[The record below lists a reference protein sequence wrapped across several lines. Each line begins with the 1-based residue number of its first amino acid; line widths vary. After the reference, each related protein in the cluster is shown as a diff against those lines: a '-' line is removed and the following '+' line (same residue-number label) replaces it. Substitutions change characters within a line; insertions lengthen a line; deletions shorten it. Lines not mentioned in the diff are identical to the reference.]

1 MSDDPRRWGELGDQN
16 PSDPGQVARALLAS
30 IRGAEVGEIP
40 ARLCELCA
48 ELLPVSGASISLMV
62 QTTAR
67 RILSSSDGVSRQLA
81 ELQYTLGDGPCMQ
94 ACSNGAPVFAAD
106 LSNGADSRRWP
117 VFALRA
123 LEAGA
128 KAVFSFP
135 LAIGAIAA
143 GTLDLYRNSPGSLS
157 ERDVSAALLIADTAT
172 LEVLRL
178 YARQGETGGRDGDEA
193 EWLADDVDHDEVHH
207 ATGIVMIQLG
217 VGAEEALLV
226 LRARAFTL
234 GTTLNALAYEVV
246 TRRVRFDGA
255 EDV

>member
-1 MSDDPRRWGELGDQN
+1 MSDDRRRWGDLGGQN
-16 PSDPGQVARALLAS
+16 PSDPGQVAGALLAS
-30 IRGAEVGEIP
+30 IRGAEVGQIP
-40 ARLCELCA
+40 ARLCELCT
-48 ELLPVSGASISLMV
+48 ELLPVSGASLSLMV

-67 RILSSSDGVSRQLA
+67 RILSSSDEVSRQLA

-94 ACSNGAPVFAAD
+94 AYSTGAPVFAAD

-128 KAVFSFP
+128 KAVYSFP

-143 GTLDLYRNSPGSLS
+143 GTMDLYRNSPGSLS
-157 ERDVSAALLIADTAT
+157 PQEVSAALLIADTAT

-178 YARQGETGGRDGDEA
+178 YAGRGETGEREGAEA
-193 EWLADDVDHDEVHH
+193 NWPAAELDHDEVHQ
-207 ATGIVMIQLG
+207 ATGMVMTQLG

-234 GTTLNALAYEVV
+234 GMTLNALAYEVV
-246 TRRVRFDGA
+246 TRRVRFDGT